1 MQVWAVIMCYDQ
13 LLGSQALVRKARAAP
28 RATLA
33 HPLRGARC
41 TVHVSHHRRHSQAD
55 ILKKRARG
63 IHESMDAAFWE
74 EVSTAQRSR
83 TDYWEPHRSDD
94 GGGSLVWH
102 NYVTDEK
109 RTERPAESTF

>member
-1 MQVWAVIMCYDQ
+1 M
-13 LLGSQALVRKARAAP
+13 P

-33 HPLRGARC
+33 HLSRGPRCTVHVSRC
-41 TVHVSHHRRHSQAD
+41 TVHVSHHPRAFLIIHLSTCRIIRLSTCHSQAE

-109 RTERPAESTF
+109 RTERPEECSF